1 MQIVNGS
8 ITQAVERLN
17 QINITVLKGRI
28 ERGALLLQLKNDKSY
43 LGHDS
48 WVNSWADFLDCINI
62 NRETARQ
69 DMEVFQEFAEA
80 LTQRPDLLNTCSYE
94 RLIRLLP
101 VVRLRKKEGRKV
113 GKIMLLEMTA
123 RSKREDFDNN
133 LKEMKGLAPNDK
145 CVDPSNCDAPKI
157 ILERCTTCG
166 VTYRRKDL
174 ENG

>member
-1 MQIVNGS
+1 MQLINGS
-8 ITQAVERLN
+8 IQQAVNRLSE
-17 QINITVLKGRI
+17 INITVLKGRI

-48 WVNSWADFLDCINI
+48 WVNSWSDFLDCINI

-69 DMEVFQEFAEA
+69 DMEVFQEFAEE
-80 LTQRPDLLNTCSYE
+80 LTNRPDLLNSCSYE

-101 VVRLRKKEGRKV
+101 VIRLRKKEGTTIGRV
-113 GKIMLLEMTA
+113 RLLEMTA

-157 ILERCTTCG
+157 ILERCTICG